1 MKTQEFENEYVSSKI
16 TLENHLENLCNVYKE
31 YRVLVNFWE
40 ISKQKIENV
49 LNSVAMLF
57 PHYSMHDASHSR
69 SVLLNIERILGEK
82 RILQLGPTETW
93 LILLSAYSHDM
104 GMLIKRS
111 DLKKVW
117 SSQDFKEYIQKT
129 CENLD
134 DPILKQYAT
143 MIIEYTNNPNEL
155 VSNDWPVDIQWGV
168 TLLSADYFRSKHADT
183 SKKYILDSL
192 NHENVFNLDY
202 SFSNLIP
209 SRLMKLLGEI
219 VSLHTKNFESLYS
232 LRDRENGIGA
242 DTIYPRRVAE
252 LLRLGD
258 LLDLDN
264 GRFNESVRALY
275 GNFPY
280 ISELNEKKHQAITH
294 FFVNEDKIE
303 VTADCPD
310 EETFKVVQDWFFW
323 LSEEVKQLS
332 LHWNDIMASNF
343 GAPPSLPWI
352 KIYLCGKQLKND
364 KLTRFYFDQKDIF
377 ELLKGANIYRSK
389 YTFFRELIQNSLD
402 ASKLRL
408 WQLIEEG
415 VYNISPQ
422 IDNVLLPGDI
432 PESIY
437 NLFAINVTICYRTQE
452 QVYEICVADH
462 GIGIDENAL
471 INLSH
476 VAKSWKERE
485 EWKAFILR
493 MPNWLRPTG
502 GFGLGLQSVFNM
514 SNRIECRS
522 KKSGKSTVIIVLKD
536 FQIGGYV
543 TCQQCNDELP
553 VGTEIKFKI
562 PKNKCNVES
571 YHVLGRYASA
581 LDKYD
586 IFGEEKGLSI
596 YNMMDCIFS
605 EVGQS
610 LFPIKITAKIDDDVI
625 FKENIPLL
633 PHFPAPLSVLDSVGN
648 IFGNIDY
655 KLGKINLYDV
665 FYGIYMEC
673 RILKDEGYKLDE
685 SFHGHSTTLFKG
697 MNLKN
702 TVYSSSFCGYLNLS
716 IHLDGFDSKEYITL
730 NRETIRRN
738 KINEVCQIIHKDLTC
753 GIKYYLEHIM
763 EHKTDFECA
772 NVNFSSAMLLNQFV
786 EMNSNNADLK
796 HYLYQRIN
804 NVISVFHRTENVW
817 KKEII
822 PINKILIQLMN
833 RKMIYFL
840 DSYILYSEPINWE
853 FLNETLNN
861 MNDFPNDMEYIIVFK
876 RFKDLGVLGHY
887 ESLYIVNTEEEKEI
901 FIYGYSASN
910 ELQIPNMN
918 DKAEQHFLKLLR
930 SKTRMVIPGIERYKN
945 LIVKKS
951 IWSMSS
957 YFMGKFYQGT
967 YIISPFIWDDLECIK
982 QGISDTELKKKI
994 VARNDFCKLVNYVK
1008 LENLNPNVTE
1018 DAIKNDYEQLISDV
1032 VKLKKINF

>member
-1 MKTQEFENEYVSSKI
+1 MKPQEFENEYVSSKI

-143 MIIEYTNNPNEL
+143 MINEYTNNPNEL

-192 NHENVFNLDY
+192 NHQNVFNLDY

-242 DTIYPRRVAE
+242 DTVYPRRVAE

-310 EETFKVVQDWFFW
+310 EETFKVVQDWFFG

-415 VYNISPQ
+415 VYNISSQ

-514 SNRIECRS
+514 SDRIECRS
-522 KKSGKSTVIIVLKD
+522 KKSGKSAVIIVLKD
-536 FQIGGYV
+536 FQIGGYI

-562 PKNKCNVES
+562 PENKCNVES

-633 PHFPAPLSVLDSVGN
+633 QHFSSPLYVLDGTGN
-648 IFGNIDY
+648 IWGNIDY
-655 KLGKINLYDV
+655 KSGRMRLYDV
-665 FYGIYMEC
+665 FYGIYVEC
-673 RILKDEGYKLDE
+673 SLLRDKGYELYE
-685 SFHGHSTTLFKG
+685 SFSGQSATFFKG
-697 MNLKN
+697 MRLKN
-702 TVYSSSFCGYLNLS
+702 TVYSGEFCRYINVS
-716 IHLDGFDSKEYITL
+716 IHLDGFDSKEYISL
-730 NRETIRRN
+730 SRESIRRN
-738 KINEVCQIIHKDLTC
+738 KIGELHGLVRKILYC
-753 GIKYYLEHIM
+753 GIKYYFDHLVN
-763 EHKTDFECA
+763 HKDEFE
-772 NVNFSSAMLLNQFV
+772 NSDVNFSSAMLMTQFDN
-786 EMNSNNADLK
+786 MNSDNNNLK
-796 HYLYQRIN
+796 TYLYQRVDK
-804 NVISVFHRTENVW
+804 VISAFHRKENVW
-817 KKEII
+817 RKE
-822 PINKILIQLMN
+822 NILISDVFQQLMN
-833 RKMIYFL
+833 GKMLYFL
-840 DSYILYSEPINWE
+840 YGHFFYTVQIDWE
-853 FLNETLNN
+853 FLTKELNAEKSLLEN
-861 MNDFPNDMEYIIVFK
+861 AEYIIVFK
-876 RFKDLGVLGHY
+876 HFEDLGVLKHY
-887 ESLYIVNTEEEKEI
+887 KSLYAINTESEKEI
-901 FIYGYSASN
+901 FVYGYSIVNSI
-910 ELQIPNMN
+910 QIPDMN
-918 DKAEQHFLKLLR
+918 NNAKQYFLKLLMK
-930 SKTRMVIPGIERYKN
+930 KTRMVIPGMKEYHN
-945 LIVKKS
+945 LIVKKN
-951 IWSMSS
+951 IG
-957 YFMGKFYQGT
+957 FGRGHFLGGFYQGT
-967 YIISPFIWDDLECIK
+967 YIISPFIWDDLEDIK
-982 QGISDTELKKKI
+982 NGINSTELEKKI
-994 VARNDFCKLVNYVK
+994 IIRKDFDKLVAYVK
-1008 LENLNPNVTE
+1008 LENFSPNITE
-1018 DAIKNDYEQLISDV
+1018 DDIKNDYKRLIHDV
-1032 VKLKKINF
+1032 INLKKDM